1 MGWNGNGYST
11 GRSSTAVENH
21 MREREIFPCLNK
33 HLDEPEPYQI
43 SLVGGG
49 EGEHKMG
56 MIVFFIN
63 ILGPVRSSLLLLLLL
78 L

>member
-1 MGWNGNGYST
+1 
-11 GRSSTAVENH
+11 

-56 MIVFFIN
+56 MIVF
-63 ILGPVRSSLLLLLLL
+63 LLISWDH
-78 L
+78 